1 METICSFQ
9 LVDLENDY
17 FLVKF
22 RDNEDFHHALTG
34 GPWMIYGHY
43 LTVQPWN
50 YSFSTET
57 DRPKTIVGWVRFPG
71 LPYKFYEK
79 NILKEIASTLGT
91 VCRIDFSQT
100 LIKKQSLRDWPLFL
114 ISRNL
119 WNLMLKWQDVFNV
132 WSMKVFP
139 RFVISVVIMG
149 ILKSIVETP
158 SMHNPIMLM
167 LIWSDLQWP
176 IKILQI
182 QVMALGCKLR
192 GEIGEGV

>member
-9 LVDLENDY
+9 LVDLENEY
-17 FLVKF
+17 LFKF
-22 RDNEDFHHALTG
+22 RDNEDFHHALSG

-50 YSFSTET
+50 DSFSTET

-91 VCRIDFSQT
+91 VCRIDFSHT